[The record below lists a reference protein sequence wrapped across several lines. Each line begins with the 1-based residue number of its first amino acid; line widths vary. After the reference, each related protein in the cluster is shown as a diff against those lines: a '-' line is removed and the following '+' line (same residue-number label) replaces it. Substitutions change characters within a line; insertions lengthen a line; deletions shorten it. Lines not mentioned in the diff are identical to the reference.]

1 MLGSHGCQE
10 SPSDMN
16 FEAHLTLVRNPSETH
31 KDKENKLN
39 MIVAAEQMEMHYYYY
54 YVQN

>member
-39 MIVAAEQMEMHYYYY
+39 MIVAAEQMEMLYY